1 MDEQQ
6 LRWHALLRLEVEKRA
21 AARAVLSANHSPREL
36 SKVLQDWWKAI
47 ELALTMYRLALA
59 DERTL
64 TPPPLDILANCSNVA
79 GYLAVGQ
86 IPKTVADAASEGR
99 RPPGPTEQRD
109 IGFAVA
115 YMLAASRDGIMHFGE
130 RIIIADETPI
140 KTVCEAFGVKRSTA
154 QGWKQKVKPAFLGLG
169 PINGKILESRMRQAG
184 GRYQREGRSAS
195 AITKRGPRN

>member
-64 TPPPLDILANCSNVA
+64 TPPPLNILGSGSNDRLHKD
-79 GYLAVGQ
+79 G
-86 IPKTVADAASEGR
+86 SR
-99 RPPGPTEQRD
+99 R
-109 IGFAVA
+109 
-115 YMLAASRDGIMHFGE
+115 
-130 RIIIADETPI
+130 
-140 KTVCEAFGVKRSTA
+140 
-154 QGWKQKVKPAFLGLG
+154 
-169 PINGKILESRMRQAG
+169 
-184 GRYQREGRSAS
+184 
-195 AITKRGPRN
+195 